1 MLVRRIETSDT
12 GALTEGVDNDARPL
26 NVLLIDSHPLFAG
39 ALASELQR
47 AWPGTACV
55 LAASLEGGLRSLR
68 SEAFDVVVANSD
80 LLDGQLEQLV
90 RAAALAPVVITSD
103 RIEHDKA
110 LQAFALGVSA
120 YLPKTMAG
128 RAITG
133 AISVV
138 LGGGTCLPSQDI
150 ATAVAQASA
159 RVPRSRRESEI
170 LAHLARG
177 ASNKIIARELGLSV
191 ATVKLHV
198 QAILRST
205 NARNRVEAI
214 ANARKMGMLSC

>member
-1 MLVRRIETSDT
+1 MLVRRMETSDT
-12 GALTEGVDNDARPL
+12 ETLSNGVENDAQPL
-26 NVLLIDSHPLFAG
+26 KVLLIDSHPLFAD
-39 ALASELQR
+39 ALASELR
-47 AWPGTACV
+47 RGWPGTDCV
-55 LAASLEGGLRSLR
+55 QAASLEVGLRSLR
-68 SEAFDVVVANSD
+68 SEPFDVVVANSES
-80 LLDGQLEQLV
+80 LNGQLEQLV
-90 RAAALAPVVITSD
+90 RAAALARVVVTTD

-110 LQAFALGVSA
+110 LQALALGVRA

-128 RAITG
+128 RAIIG

-138 LGGGTCLPSQDI
+138 LGGGTCVPSQDI
-150 ATAVAQASA
+150 ASAVARASA
-159 RVPRSRRESEI
+159 RIPRSRRESEI

-214 ANARKMGMLSC
+214 ANARRMGMLSC